1 MYCNHWLAQIIQ
13 DAALMGVLD
22 TLTECITKGLSQDD
36 TRTTIERA
44 ARAQAD
50 DMIKGAYGA
59 ILFEGWTADEIAEYK
74 LNQEG

>member
-1 MYCNHWLAQIIQ
+1 MYSNHWLAQIIQ

-36 TRTTIERA
+36 TRTAIEKA
-44 ARAQAD
+44 ARKQAD
-50 DMIKGAYGA
+50 DMVKAAYGE
-59 ILFEGWTADEIAEYK
+59 IPFEGWSSDEIAEYK